1 MHNTE
6 INNVVFQK
14 TQRSGGASMGKL
26 QITPGE
32 IISFWL
38 DAGKDKWFGQDE
50 QFDALIR
57 ENFLTLW
64 RAALSGRL
72 KHWLESDE
80 GILALTIILDQFP
93 RYMFRDDPR
102 AYCSDNDARKI
113 AQLALEK
120 QTDQRIAPELRGFL
134 YMPFEHSEKIADQE
148 KSIELFTALK
158 NETLLQSAEIH
169 CDIIRQ
175 FGRFPQRNKI
185 VGRKTSPDEQIFL
198 DKNNNN
204 DRN

>member
-1 MHNTE
+1 
-6 INNVVFQK
+6 
-14 TQRSGGASMGKL
+14 MGKL

-64 RAALSGRL
+64 RVALSGRL

-80 GILALTIILDQFP
+80 GLLALTIILDQFP
-93 RYMFRDDPR
+93 RYMFRGDPR

-120 QTDQRIAPELRGFL
+120 RTDQRIAPELRGFL

-158 NETLLQSAEIH
+158 MKPCCRVPKFIATSSGNSVAFLNATKLLAARPALTNRFFLIK
-169 CDIIRQ
+169 IIIITGISSFR
-175 FGRFPQRNKI
+175 PK
-185 VGRKTSPDEQIFL
+185 RKRLPIR
-198 DKNNNN
+198 K
-204 DRN
+204 